1 MANVLVYLQRTPH
14 GLHPASLIAT
24 CVARDL
30 ASARG
35 ATVTG
40 LCVGDGGEFDE
51 HVVTAVSRA
60 GADVLVFAGDSGLR
74 HLYERLRPR
83 FVLIPWTHDAHAA
96 VEAANLGPAVPRWVG
111 GPQDDPDALDHVTAM
126 VAGALPWHTMP
137 DVLDP
142 EYGGEVGDTKLPQ
155 WLEASGGKLHSD
167 ERVVYVAPPD
177 LDADVRQRLQNFGA
191 EPVAPDYAERHV
203 SGTLLWLD
211 AGPNGL
217 PEALG
222 QRPEHA
228 RVILMP
234 GPAGEPTDSW
244 SISDWVLPGDWAAV
258 MDRLSSE
265 GWRKALT

>member
-1 MANVLVYLQRTPH
+1 MANVLVYLQRSPH
-14 GLHPASLIAT
+14 GIHPASMVAT

-40 LCVGDGGEFDE
+40 LCLGDGGNFDE
-51 HVVTAVSRA
+51 HVVAKVSRA
-60 GADVLVFAGDSGLR
+60 GADVVVFTGANGLR
-74 HLYERLRPR
+74 QLYDRLRPR
-83 FVLIPWTHDAHAA
+83 FVLIPWTHDANAA

-142 EYGGEVGDTKLPQ
+142 EYGDEVGNVEMPA
-155 WLEASGGKLHSD
+155 WLAAAQGQLHRD
-167 ERVVYVAPPD
+167 ERVTYVAPPD
-177 LDADVRQRLQNFGA
+177 LDGSLRDALARFGA

-217 PEALG
+217 PTALG
-222 QRPEHA
+222 NRPEHA
-228 RVILMP
+228 RVIMMP
-234 GPAGEPTDSW
+234 GPAGEPNDSW
-244 SISDWVLPGDWAAV
+244 SISDWVLPGDWAGV
-258 MDRLSSE
+258 IQRLE
-265 GWRKALT
+265 TEDWRKALT